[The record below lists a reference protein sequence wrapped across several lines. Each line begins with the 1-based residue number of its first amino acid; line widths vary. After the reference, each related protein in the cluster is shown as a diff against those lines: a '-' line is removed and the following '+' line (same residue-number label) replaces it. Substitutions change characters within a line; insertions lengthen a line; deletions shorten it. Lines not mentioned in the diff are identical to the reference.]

1 MEFQSPLAR
10 ARGLGSAHH
19 GTTHWWRE
27 RISALVLL
35 PIGLWFAVSLAR
47 LPAVTTEAAADWVAC
62 PVNALLLIVYVVT
75 ACYHAALGMRVIME
89 DYITRRPLRV
99 TAILLA
105 NGTLLTA
112 ALLSVYAV
120 LHIALGS

>member
-19 GTTHWWRE
+19 GATHWWRE
-27 RISALVLL
+27 RISALLLL
-35 PIGLWFAVSLAR
+35 PTGLWFAVSLAR
-47 LPAVTTEAAADWVAC
+47 LPDVTTEAASEWVAS

-75 ACYHAALGMRVIME
+75 ACYHAALGIRVIME
-89 DYITRRPLRV
+89 DYITRRPLRM
-99 TAILLA
+99 TAILFA

-120 LHIALGS
+120 LHIALGT